1 MSGLS
6 LPVHLSA
13 QTWFAIG
20 AVAVL
25 VLLLLAVRVSRQRN
39 IVVPSATADM
49 IAFQLSRI
57 ADALDRGA
65 LERVARREPL
75 RRNEAPAEP
84 VRTAEPP
91 ARKQEELVHA
101 SVAEEEPL
109 PRPMP
114 IREPR
119 SVGLSMFGR

>member
-1 MSGLS
+1 MSGLP

-20 AVAVL
+20 AIAVL
-25 VLLLLAVRVSRQRN
+25 VLLLLAVRVSRARN
-39 IVVPSATADM
+39 AVVPLATADM

-65 LERVARREPL
+65 LERIARPEPL

-84 VRTAEPP
+84 VRAAEARPTAVSTAAAAPGL
-91 ARKQEELVHA
+91 QV
-101 SVAEEEPL
+101 
-109 PRPMP
+109 
-114 IREPR
+114 REPR
-119 SVGLSMFGR
+119 GVGLSMFGR

>member
-25 VLLLLAVRVSRQRN
+25 VLLLLAVRVSRARN
-39 IVVPSATADM
+39 TVVPSATADM
-49 IAFQLSRI
+49 IAYHLSRI
-57 ADALDRGA
+57 ADALDRGV
-65 LERVARREPL
+65 LERVAQRDPI

-84 VRTAEPP
+84 VRTAETHKEAP
-91 ARKQEELVHA
+91 AA
-101 SVAEEEPL
+101 IPVAAT
-109 PRPMP
+109 RQ
-114 IREPR
+114 
-119 SVGLSMFGR
+119 VGLSMFGR